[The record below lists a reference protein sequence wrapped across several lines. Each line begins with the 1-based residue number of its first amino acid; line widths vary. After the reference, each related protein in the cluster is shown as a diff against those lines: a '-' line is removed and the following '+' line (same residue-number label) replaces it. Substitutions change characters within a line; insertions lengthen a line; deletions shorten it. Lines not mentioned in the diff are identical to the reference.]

1 MTDGSVYAVMLT
13 AAAVGSL
20 HTVIPDHW
28 MPFAALARS
37 RRWGAF
43 HTARVTFLCGF
54 GHVTV
59 SAILGVVALFVG
71 LEAVHAFGSRL
82 EDHSIYLLITF
93 GAIYMA
99 WGLWRSFRRDPLAVM
114 HHHRHHHSHG
124 HNDHDHG
131 LTEWSLFVL
140 FSADPCV
147 AVIPMIVAV
156 AGAGWTAIL
165 AVIVVYEA
173 ATIATMIVL
182 VAAARAGA
190 LAIRFAWF
198 DRFGDAV
205 AGALILVLG
214 ATLATLGL

>member
-1 MTDGSVYAVMLT
+1 VTHNSVYAVMIA

-37 RRWGAF
+37 RRWGAL
-43 HTARVTFLCGF
+43 HTARVTILCGF

-59 SAILGVVALFVG
+59 SAILGVIALFVG
-71 LEAVHAFGSRL
+71 LEAVHAFGATL
-82 EDHSIYLLITF
+82 ENKSIYLLITF
-93 GAIYMA
+93 GAIYMV
-99 WGLWRSFRRDPLAVM
+99 WGLWRSFRRDPLAVI
-114 HHHRHHHSHG
+114 HHHQHHHSRG

-131 LTEWSLFVL
+131 LTEWSLFAL

-147 AVIPMIVAV
+147 AVIPMIMAV
-156 AGAGWTAIL
+156 AGAGWAAVL
-165 AVIVVYEA
+165 GVIVVYEV

-190 LAIRFAWF
+190 QAIRFAWF
-198 DRFGDAV
+198 DRYADAV

-214 ATLATLGL
+214 AALATLGV

>member
-1 MTDGSVYAVMLT
+1 MTQTSVYAVMLA

-37 RRWGAF
+37 RRWGAM

-59 SAILGVVALFVG
+59 SAILGVIALFVG
-71 LEAVHAFGSRL
+71 VQAVHAFGARL
-82 EDHSIYLLITF
+82 ENKSIYLLIGF
-93 GAIYMA
+93 GAVYMV
-99 WGLWRSFRRDPLAVM
+99 WGLWRSFKRDPLAVI
-114 HHHRHHHSHG
+114 HHHHHHHPHG

-131 LTEWSLFVL
+131 LTEWSLFAL

-147 AVIPMIVAV
+147 AVIPMIMAV
-156 AGAGWTAIL
+156 AGAGWTAVL
-165 AVIVVYEA
+165 GVIVVYET

-182 VAAARAGA
+182 VTAARAGA
-190 LAIRFAWF
+190 QAIRFAWL

-214 ATLATLGL
+214 AALATLGL